1 MNRMQKLKGAAAD
14 SLRLKTSTNEPQM
27 EMNGINW
34 RSILWLIVVIL
45 FICAAPVILTQGA
58 LFGWEFFDLS
68 DKGTIGDTIGG
79 ITAPIIGFLSIVLL
93 WLTLQAQL
101 RFNNKQYS
109 INKEQQRFNDA
120 NRILAMESHILHL
133 DENLFYGFTGF
144 SGTLEGHSVSSLRL
158 LVGKS
163 ITIAES
169 ELEHIIDRVH
179 IIDIALCTMA
189 DYLEKCSLGAEEK
202 KSTIC
207 MADLYL
213 TYIHGFYND
222 VTDGNI
228 KWISSIAEVYCE
240 VIGAESSSERIK
252 QKTLSYQEKIKPYLA
267 TCKKTLDE

>member
-1 MNRMQKLKGAAAD
+1 MKGLAAG

-27 EMNGINW
+27 DMNGINW

-45 FICAAPVILTQGA
+45 LICAAPVILTQGT
-58 LFGWEFFDLS
+58 LFGWEIFDLS

-93 WLTLQAQL
+93 WLTLQEQL

-133 DENLFYGFTGF
+133 DENLFYGYTGF
-144 SGTLEGHSVSSLRL
+144 GSTLEGHSVSSLRL

-179 IIDIALCTMA
+179 IIDIALCSMV

-222 VTDGNI
+222 VTQGNI
-228 KWISSIAEVYCE
+228 KGIPSIAEVYCE
-240 VIGAESSSERIK
+240 LIGAESSYERIK
-252 QKTLSYQEKIKPYLA
+252 QKTLLYQDKIKPYIA
-267 TCKKTLDE
+267 TCKKTLSA

>member
-1 MNRMQKLKGAAAD
+1 MQKLKGSAAD
-14 SLRLKTSTNEPQM
+14 SLRLKTLTNESQM
-27 EMNGINW
+27 DTNGINW
-34 RSILWLIVVIL
+34 RSILALIVVFL
-45 FICAAPVILTQGA
+45 LICAAPVILTQGT
-58 LFGWEFFDLS
+58 LFGWEIFDLS

-79 ITAPIIGFLSIVLL
+79 ITAPIIGLLSIVLL
-93 WLTLQAQL
+93 WLTLKEQL
-101 RFNNKQYS
+101 RFNKKQYS
-109 INKEQQRFNDA
+109 INKDQQRFNDA

-133 DENLFYGFTGF
+133 DENLFYGFTGV
-144 SGTLEGHSVSSLRL
+144 GRTLEGHSVSSLRL

-179 IIDIALCTMA
+179 IIDIALCTMV
-189 DYLEKCSLGAEEK
+189 DYLEKCSLGTEEK

-213 TYIHGFYND
+213 NYIYRFYND

-228 KWISSIAEVYCE
+228 KGISSIAEGYCE

-252 QKTLSYQEKIKPYLA
+252 QKTQSYQKKIKPYLA
-267 TCKKTLDE
+267 TCQKTLNA

>member
-1 MNRMQKLKGAAAD
+1 MKD
-14 SLRLKTSTNEPQM
+14 LR
-27 EMNGINW
+27 W
-34 RSILWLIVVIL
+34 YHIL
-45 FICAAPVILTQGA
+45 FLTIVFLLICFSPVVFTQSA
-58 LFGWEFFDLS
+58 LFGLDFFDLS

-79 ITAPIIGFLSIVLL
+79 VTAPIVGFLNVLL
-93 WLTLQAQL
+93 LWFTLRAQL
-101 RFNNKQYS
+101 AFNKDQDK
-109 INKEQQRFNDA
+109 INREQQKFNDA

-133 DENLFYGFTGF
+133 DENLFYGYTGF
-144 SGTLEGHSVSSLRL
+144 GSTLEGHSVSSLRL

-179 IIDIALCTMA
+179 IIDIALCTIV

-222 VTDGNI
+222 VTVGNI
-228 KWISSIAEVYCE
+228 KGIPSIAEVYCE

>member
-1 MNRMQKLKGAAAD
+1 MKD
-14 SLRLKTSTNEPQM
+14 LR
-27 EMNGINW
+27 W
-34 RSILWLIVVIL
+34 YHIL
-45 FICAAPVILTQGA
+45 FLTIVFLLICFSPVVFTQSA
-58 LFGWEFFDLS
+58 LFGLDFFDLS

-79 ITAPIIGFLSIVLL
+79 VTAPIVGFLNVLL
-93 WLTLQAQL
+93 LWFTLRAQL
-101 RFNNKQYS
+101 AFNKDQDK
-109 INKEQQRFNDA
+109 INKEQQKFNDA

-133 DENLFYGFTGF
+133 DESLFYGYTGF
-144 SGTLEGHSVSSLRL
+144 GSTLEGHSVSSLRL

-179 IIDIALCTMA
+179 IIDIALCTMV

-222 VTDGNI
+222 VTEGNI
-228 KWISSIAEVYCE
+228 EGIPSIAEVYCE
-240 VIGAESSSERIK
+240 LIGAESSYERIK
-252 QKTLSYQEKIKPYLA
+252 QKTLLYQDKIKPYIA
-267 TCKKTLDE
+267 TCKKTLSA